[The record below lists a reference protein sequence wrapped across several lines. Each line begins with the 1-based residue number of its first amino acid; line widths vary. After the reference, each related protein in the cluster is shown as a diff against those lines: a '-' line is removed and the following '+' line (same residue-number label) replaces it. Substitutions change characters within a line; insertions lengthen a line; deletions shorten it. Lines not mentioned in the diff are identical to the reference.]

1 MHMMG
6 LLESSN
12 QIARKYNKTHGSV
25 LNSIRNLLK
34 RNPELKDDFIEG
46 TYKDGSGRSRPCF
59 YLTIAGEQIMKN
71 KFELNTV
78 ARSLE
83 TPFVD
88 ELSQALK
95 AFNIYGERQYKVLN
109 YRIDFYIPKLKVAIE
124 YDENDHKNYSYE
136 EQELRELHIKKEL
149 GCRFIR
155 VSDKNTNAFNI
166 ALVLKEL
173 IYNGWNQN
181 G

>member
-34 RNPELKDDFIEG
+34 RNPELKDDFIEW
-46 TYKDGSGRSRPCF
+46 TYKDSSGRSRPCF
-59 YLTIAGEQIMKN
+59 YLTIAGERIIKN
-71 KFELNTV
+71 KFELHSV

-83 TPFVD
+83 EPFID
-88 ELSQALK
+88 QLQDALK
-95 AFNIYGERQYKVLN
+95 PFGIYGERQYKVLN
-109 YRIDFYIPKLKVAIE
+109 YRIDFYIERLNIAIE
-124 YDENDHKNYSYE
+124 YDENDHKGYSYE
-136 EQELRELHIKKEL
+136 QHEDRERKIKDIL

-155 VSDKNTNAFNI
+155 VSDKNSNAYNI
-166 ALVLKEL
+166 ALIIKEL
-173 IYNGWNQN
+173 IYKS
-181 G
+181 